1 VFPSQPQYY
10 VKRPPMVTS
19 QPLIHRHPDPEPSQH
34 LPKELLLHLRSP
46 HIKTSCEFW
55 HFGASFPHLDFQ
67 RSESRNSSPMTTCN
81 RIVISVTWNV
91 RARNREMTSDHSW
104 YKLETTL
111 CQNHP
116 SLSDAVFSI
125 WQKKPNLLGFPSHL
139 SDDQSIRWSNCQMIN
154 LICQS
159 ISSTSSSLPTIN
171 NPRKTQLDQLS
182 LPSCQIMAQIWTQ
195 TDFGI
200 LCQKQ
205 LRLVTTKSNPVY
217 CPEEPLWYWVG
228 MVHTMSSETS
238 SSPQIHHRRNSRP
251 KTVRLQRCN
260 DTK

>member
-1 VFPSQPQYY
+1 
-10 VKRPPMVTS
+10 MN
-19 QPLIHRHPDPEPSQH
+19 PLPDPEPFQH
-34 LPKELLLHLRSP
+34 LQKELLLHLRPP

-55 HFGASFPHLDFQ
+55 HFGASSPHLDFQ
-67 RSESRNSSPMTTCN
+67 RSESRTSSPVTTCN

-139 SDDQSIRWSNCQMIN
+139 SDDQSIRWLNCQMIN

-228 MVHTMSSETS
+228 MVHTLSSETS
-238 SSPQIHHRRNSRP
+238 SSPQIHHRRNSLP